1 LINFRALE
9 FVLIA
14 LKKFP
19 GGEKLSTHNPKYRGN
34 YAPQIA
40 RNIILQ
46 YSEKGDIVLD
56 PMVGSGTT
64 LIECK
69 LLHRNG
75 IGIDINPN
83 AVELTKKSLNFKF
96 QTNSKQTVYQGDV
109 RSLNSIN
116 DDSIDLICTHPPY
129 LNLVTYSDGKIE
141 GDLSNISS
149 PNKFCIELEYGI
161 KEMFRVIKPNH
172 YCAILIGDT
181 RKGQHY
187 VPLSYMV
194 MNKFLQNGFVLKEEI
209 IKSQHNCT
217 YSRRWE
223 SKAKRYKFYLIMH
236 EHLFV
241 FRKPNKDEDLSRI
254 RWSMVPTGR
263 S

>member
-1 LINFRALE
+1 MNEKNKLLIEFKLE
-9 FVLIA
+9 VNTTWS
-14 LKKFP
+14 FP
-19 GGEKLSTHNPKYRGN
+19 ERGDWATHNPKYRGN
-34 YAPQIA
+34 YAPQIP
-40 RNIILQ
+40 RNILLQ
-46 YSEKGDIVLD
+46 YSTDGDVILD

-75 IGIDINPN
+75 IGIDINPK
-83 AVELTKKSLNFKF
+83 AVKLTNKSLNFEF

-109 RSLNSIN
+109 RSLNSID

-172 YCAILIGDT
+172 YCVILIGDP
-181 RKGQHY
+181 RQGQHY
-187 VPLSYMV
+187 VPLSSNV
-194 MNKFLQNGFVLKEEI
+194 MQRFLKAGFVLKEDI
-209 IKSQHNCT
+209 VKVQHNCK
-217 YSRRWE
+217 YMRRWE
-223 SKAKRYKFYLIMH
+223 WKAKKDKFYLIESYLMK
-236 EHLFV
+236 F
-241 FRKPNKDEDLSRI
+241 
-254 RWSMVPTGR
+254 
-263 S
+263 